1 MKNTIQAIRIGNTV
15 NCFINGKLYKK
26 TFSETKDADTL
37 FDYVMKHNINPTK
50 DDIDFVLSL
59 MNDNLRIALK
69 CGLETDP
76 NTGKVYLA
84 GFNTPVPKT
93 LINIFEEYHEKGYPL
108 TMLENFWQLLMLN
121 EDKRNRERAFDFIT
135 QHDFVVTNKGYMVTY
150 KAVYVKENGNDVD
163 KQKRILEYV
172 ADKYDTIKHK
182 WKKSPK
188 KYFVYEDNGEY
199 HITHNPKMW
208 DDKII
213 GSLHDLYKNGLNG
226 IKFDDKEPE
235 TVYTD
240 MYSKSMT
247 IKLGEPVRMERGSCD
262 ADPSKDCSYGLH
274 VGATKYVENF
284 ATNNSVIL
292 VCLVNPANIVA
303 VPNYDHSKMR
313 VSEYFPIGVAERDS
327 RGNIQ
332 IIDQPFYEDDYV
344 SYEQEEL
351 VKLLEKVRNEEPL
364 RETPKNGEEET
375 RDMSELQKII
385 EERIIMIS

>member
-1 MKNTIQAIRIGNTV
+1 MKNTIQAIRIGNTI

-26 TFSETKDADTL
+26 TFGDSKDADTL
-37 FDYVMKHNINPTK
+37 FDYIMKHSINPT
-50 DDIDFVLSL
+50 DDDVNYILSMIIDS
-59 MNDNLRIALK
+59 LRIALK

-93 LINIFEEYHEKGYPL
+93 LINIFEEYHEKGYSL
-108 TMLENFWQLLMLN
+108 EMLENFWQLLMLN

-135 QHDFVVTNKGYMVTY
+135 QHDFVVTNKGYMVVY
-150 KAVYVKENGNDVD
+150 KAVYLKQDVD
-163 KQKRILEYV
+163 VATKQKEFLGYIHE
-172 ADKYDTIKHK
+172 KYNTIKYK

-188 KYFVYEDNGEY
+188 HYYVYDNDGVF
-199 HITHNPKMW
+199 HITRNFKQW
-208 DDKII
+208 EKQIV
-213 GSLHDLYKNGLNG
+213 GNLKDLFENGVNN
-226 IKFDDKEPE
+226 INFENKEPE

-240 MYSKSMT
+240 MYSKTMT
-247 IKLGEPVRMERGSCD
+247 IKLGEPVKIERGSCD

-274 VGATKYVENF
+274 VGATKYVERF
-284 ATNNSVIL
+284 ANDNSIIL

-303 VPNYDHSKMR
+303 VPDYDHSKMR
-313 VSEYFPIGVAERDS
+313 VSEYFPIGVAERDDN
-327 RGNIQ
+327 GNIQ

-351 VKLLEKVRNEEPL
+351 VKLLEKVRNDEPL

-375 RDMSELQKII
+375 RDMAELQKII
-385 EERIIMIS
+385 EKRIVSIS